1 MAPFEKGPSAVNIR
15 RILHEKNI
23 SMLIVVLRRDSQCK
37 GIRKIPSSSYTELK
51 CRIFGP
57 SPCMQSK
64 VGVLIS
70 PNRY

>member
-1 MAPFEKGPSAVNIR
+1 MAPFESGPSMVNIR

-23 SMLIVVLRRDSQCK
+23 SMLIVVLRRVSQCK
-37 GIRKIPSSSYTELK
+37 GIRKIPSSSSWTEMQNI
-51 CRIFGP
+51 RP
-57 SPCMQSK
+57 QPMQSK